1 MKGESKAGNAEEKE
15 SKEEYLKRIY
25 TTPGHPASFCGPE
38 KLRQITKKE
47 GLFKISRDDIRKF
60 LEAQDVYTVN
70 RHVRRRFA
78 RNKIIAHGVNDQY
91 DMDLCDLSRL
101 AKFNKNVTFLLVVVD
116 VFSRFAFVRP
126 LKNKSAESV
135 LKALE
140 SIFKG
145 DNLPRRIR
153 SDRGKEFQNALARKF
168 FESKGIKHYFASS
181 PLKCQIVERLN
192 QSLKQL
198 IYRYLF
204 DRNSYKY
211 LDALGDI
218 VEGYNRRPHRS
229 LLGLSPA
236 EVTVENQVKLWNEM
250 YVNKRTD
257 KRKSSVLTY
266 KFDIGIFVRVS
277 LEKKTFERA
286 YNAKFSLE
294 PFRVSARHMRN
305 GLPVY
310 MLKDMQGER
319 LEGWYYESELQP
331 MAEKAS
337 KDTWR
342 VEKIL
347 RTRGKGA
354 NREVLVSWAGFP
366 AKFNSWELKSSIVK
380 NS

>member
-1 MKGESKAGNAEEKE
+1 MKTDSEAGKKEENE

-47 GLFKISRDDIRKF
+47 GLFRISRDDIRKF
-60 LEAQDVYTVN
+60 LETQDVYTVN
-70 RHVRRRFA
+70 RPVRRRFA
-78 RNKIIAHGVNDQY
+78 RNKVIAHGLKDQY

-101 AKFNKNVTFLLVVVD
+101 ARFNQNVKYLLVAVD

-145 DNLPRRIR
+145 DNIPRRVR
-153 SDRGKEFQNALARKF
+153 TDHGKEFQNQLARKF
-168 FESKGIKHYFASS
+168 FENKGIKHFFASS

-192 QSLKQL
+192 QTLKQL
-198 IYRYLF
+198 IYRFLF
-204 DRNSYKY
+204 EQNSYKY
-211 LDALGDI
+211 LDSLADI

-236 EVTVENQVKLWNEM
+236 EVTVENQAKVWNDM
-250 YVNKRTD
+250 YVNRR
-257 KRKSSVLTY
+257 KRKTKPSLSKF
-266 KFDIGIFVRVS
+266 KFDIGTFVRVS

-294 PFRVSARHMRN
+294 PFRVSARHMRDR
-305 GLPVY
+305 LPVY

-331 MAEKAS
+331 MAEKSS

-342 VEKIL
+342 VGKVL
-347 RTRGKGA
+347 RARGRGA
-354 NREVLVSWAGFP
+354 NREVLISWLGFP
-366 AKFNSWELKSSIVK
+366 SKFDSWELQSSVVK